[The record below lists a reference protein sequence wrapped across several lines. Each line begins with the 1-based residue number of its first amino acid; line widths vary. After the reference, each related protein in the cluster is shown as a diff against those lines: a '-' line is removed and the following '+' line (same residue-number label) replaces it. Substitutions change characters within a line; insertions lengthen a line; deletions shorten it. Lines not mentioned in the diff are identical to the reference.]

1 MRPWNRP
8 EASGPTLQVPLKP
21 RAGPDRRPHGWT
33 WGGPAV
39 SSENL
44 AVLPASGAG
53 CPAGWAE
60 RARGSDHSFLLAETD
75 VTVLKRVL
83 GGTQHGHATVLPAV
97 DPVPE
102 HSHGAGRRQRA
113 CWAAAP
119 APPAPGPGRHQQGPS
134 PRAGPGHRASMGRTE
149 RVREAAWAGSHQ
161 PRFPRPPSL
170 GRSGSGRPR
179 TGASLSTPAPT
190 PLCFLRQRQP
200 QGLGSASGL
209 RILTKGVSSSR
220 RSHRPGAGFSI
231 GKNTAEETAENKTR
245 PPRPPAA
252 SPPAAPGTQGCSFCV
267 PRPVE
272 IKTNALLRFHGDVC
286 DATQGSQEP
295 TGPGTSEAG
304 LPPPRRL
311 WVQAALPRRPV
322 QKSPGRRWVEPR
334 SLVPAS

>member
-1 MRPWNRP
+1 M
-8 EASGPTLQVPLKP
+8 
-21 RAGPDRRPHGWT
+21 
-33 WGGPAV
+33 
-39 SSENL
+39 
-44 AVLPASGAG
+44 LPASGAG
-53 CPAGWAE
+53 CPAGRAE
-60 RARGSDHSFLLAETD
+60 RAWGSDHSFLLAETD

-97 DPVPE
+97 DPIPE

-113 CWAAAP
+113 CRAAAP
-119 APPAPGPGRHQQGPS
+119 APPAPGPGRRQQGLS
-134 PRAGPGHRASMGRTE
+134 PRAGPGLRASMGRTE

-161 PRFPRPPSL
+161 LCFPAPARPRVWGGAAL
-170 GRSGSGRPR
+170 ARPR
-179 TGASLSTPAPT
+179 TGASLSTPAPA
-190 PLCFLRQRQP
+190 PLCFLRKRQP

-231 GKNTAEETAENKTR
+231 GKNTAEETAENRTR

-295 TGPGTSEAG
+295 TGPGASEAG
-304 LPPPRRL
+304 LPPPRRR
-311 WVQAALPRRPV
+311 WVQAALTRRPV

-334 SLVPAS
+334 SLVPAF

>member
-1 MRPWNRP
+1 
-8 EASGPTLQVPLKP
+8 
-21 RAGPDRRPHGWT
+21 
-33 WGGPAV
+33 
-39 SSENL
+39 
-44 AVLPASGAG
+44 
-53 CPAGWAE
+53 
-60 RARGSDHSFLLAETD
+60 
-75 VTVLKRVL
+75 
-83 GGTQHGHATVLPAV
+83 
-97 DPVPE
+97 
-102 HSHGAGRRQRA
+102 
-113 CWAAAP
+113 
-119 APPAPGPGRHQQGPS
+119 
-134 PRAGPGHRASMGRTE
+134 MGRTE

-161 PRFPRPPSL
+161 LCFPSPAGPRVWGGAAL
-170 GRSGSGRPR
+170 ARPR
-179 TGASLSTPAPT
+179 TGASLSTPAPA

-231 GKNTAEETAENKTR
+231 GKNTAEETARTL
-245 PPRPPAA
+245 RPPAA

-295 TGPGTSEAG
+295 TGPGASEAG
-304 LPPPRRL
+304 LPPPRRRG
-311 WVQAALPRRPV
+311 VQAALPRRPV